1 LDGKEGVIIQ
11 GRPLREI
18 ETRRQK
24 GGTSMAEIL
33 KKSIL
38 VGLGALDLTREKVKE
53 TVDRLVAGGKIDRKH
68 ATEVIEELV
77 ERGEKESK
85 KIGGRLE
92 KIISATLKRTR
103 LATREQLQTVEK
115 RLKAVEEALKEIA
128 EKK

>member
-1 LDGKEGVIIQ
+1 
-11 GRPLREI
+11 
-18 ETRRQK
+18 
-24 GGTSMAEIL
+24 MADIL

-38 VGLGALDLTREKVKE
+38 AGLGALDLTREKVRE
-53 TVDRLVAGGKIDRKH
+53 MVDRLVAGGKIDRKH

-128 EKK
+128 AKK